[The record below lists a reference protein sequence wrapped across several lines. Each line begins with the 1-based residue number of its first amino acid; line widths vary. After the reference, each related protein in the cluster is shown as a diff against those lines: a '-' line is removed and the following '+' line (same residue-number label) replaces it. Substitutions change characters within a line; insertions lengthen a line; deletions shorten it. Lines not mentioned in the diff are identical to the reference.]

1 MFDIYWN
8 VNFLHVFIRSNKKV
22 IGSQPVTRSNV
33 VKMQRKS
40 VYFANRGSAF
50 IDELRAKVEAYFREN
65 NLSRYGNAEVIAG
78 AAFMFALYLGPYIL
92 MVSGLVQTPL
102 MMLVCWVVMGFGMA
116 GVGMVLMHDAN
127 HGSFSKNRK
136 VNKWLG
142 KSLYLL
148 GGFPPNWRQQHNS
161 LHHGYTNI
169 DGLDEDIQ
177 PPGILRISPHRKL
190 LKIHRFQFIYAWFL
204 YGLMTLSWIT
214 LKDFKQLNRYKKD
227 GVQLTQKNSYNR
239 LMADLIVTKLLYY
252 AIFLVLPILVLPIP
266 WYVTLL
272 FFVAMHVVCGIIL
285 GTVFQA
291 AHVVPDTK
299 FPLPDAQG
307 NIDIHWAEHQL
318 SATSDFAPRNRLLSW
333 LIGGLNFQVE
343 HHLFPYI
350 SHVHY
355 RNLAPLVRQ
364 TARKHH
370 LAYHVQ
376 PTFGAALQAHLK
388 MLKKLG
394 KNGSRPYK

>member
-1 MFDIYWN
+1 
-8 VNFLHVFIRSNKKV
+8 
-22 IGSQPVTRSNV
+22 
-33 VKMQRKS
+33 MQRKS
-40 VYFANRGSAF
+40 VNFANRGSAF
-50 IDELRAKVEAYFREN
+50 IDELRARVEAYFREN
-65 NLSRYGNAEVIAG
+65 NLSRYGNAQVIAG
-78 AAFMFALYLGPYIL
+78 AAFMFALYLAPYIL
-92 MVSGLVQTPL
+92 MVSGLVSSPL
-102 MMLVCWVVMGFGMA
+102 MMLVCWVLMGSGMA
-116 GVGMVLMHDAN
+116 GVGMVIMHDAN

-169 DGLDEDIQ
+169 DGVDEDIQ
-177 PPGILRISPHRKL
+177 PPGILRISPHRKW

-204 YGLMTLSWIT
+204 YGMMTLSWIT
-214 LKDFKQLNRYKKD
+214 IKDFKQLNKYKKD
-227 GVQLTQKNSYNR
+227 GIQLTQNNSYKR
-239 LMADLIVTKLLYY
+239 LMADLIGSKLLYY
-252 AIFLVLPILVLPIP
+252 AIFLVVPILVLPIP

-355 RNLAPLVRQ
+355 RNLAPLVRE

-394 KNGSRPYK
+394 KNGSRSYE